1 MNYKRKYVILKEA
14 GLIDETDIL
23 LLYSCDR
30 TIIQQIKNKRR
41 RLNDLFE
48 SSNQKITLIQKNVR
62 NFLTRQKFKDFS
74 TQYQNTHIN
83 YQNDYTLLGDEIK
96 NVPKFY
102 FYKYCESDS
111 QYYAFDI
118 RSLNEILKISNKNP
132 YTLNDFPN
140 SIILQIKRIIKKLID
155 NKVDVIIPSIIP
167 SQSIVTSTLAS
178 TYNKM
183 KFLNIYP
190 DIDKLLK
197 FNITFLF
204 YYLQDMMTSPLLDK
218 FIDKTI
224 YHKVIDIYNIFS
236 RTRLSKSAE
245 KKNKDKI
252 LLYILKIIDNIL
264 DITDDYQHI
273 RALAINEI
281 IHNNYEVFGDDSP
294 QNNHAV
300 IPPPP
305 QLAPLP
311 PPFPPL
317 ELNSNNILNF
327 DNDMENDMENVD

>member
-1 MNYKRKYVILKEA
+1 
-14 GLIDETDIL
+14 
-23 LLYSCDR
+23 
-30 TIIQQIKNKRR
+30 
-41 RLNDLFE
+41 
-48 SSNQKITLIQKNVR
+48 
-62 NFLTRQKFKDFS
+62 
-74 TQYQNTHIN
+74 
-83 YQNDYTLLGDEIK
+83 
-96 NVPKFY
+96 
-102 FYKYCESDS
+102 
-111 QYYAFDI
+111 
-118 RSLNEILKISNKNP
+118 
-132 YTLNDFPN
+132 
-140 SIILQIKRIIKKLID
+140 
-155 NKVDVIIPSIIP
+155 
-167 SQSIVTSTLAS
+167 
-178 TYNKM
+178 
-183 KFLNIYP
+183 
-190 DIDKLLK
+190 
-197 FNITFLF
+197 
-204 YYLQDMMTSPLLDK
+204 MTSPLLDK

-300 IPPPP
+300 IPP

-311 PPFPPL
+311 PPFLPL

-327 DNDMENDMENVD
+327 DNDMENEM